1 MCIRDRDETQRHF
14 DEVAG
19 TYNDQAAEEGLQ
31 YVACFVPSYT
41 MAKVSDLYPA
51 QRVSFDG
58 LDIMLPNNPE
68 VFLRMQYGNFM
79 VLPYPH
85 QRAGHDL
92 LLWSDEEGVG
102 GGREAEELAAE
113 EADE

>member
-1 MCIRDRDETQRHF
+1 
-14 DEVAG
+14 
-19 TYNDQAAEEGLQ
+19 
-31 YVACFVPSYT
+31 
-41 MAKVSDLYPA
+41 
-51 QRVSFDG
+51 
-58 LDIMLPNNPE
+58 
-68 VFLRMQYGNFM
+68 MQYGNFM